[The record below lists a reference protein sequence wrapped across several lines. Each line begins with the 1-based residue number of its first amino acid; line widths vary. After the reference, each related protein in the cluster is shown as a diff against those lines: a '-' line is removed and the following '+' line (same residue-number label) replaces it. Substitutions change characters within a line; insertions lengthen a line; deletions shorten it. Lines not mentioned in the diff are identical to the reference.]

1 MYPFVLSS
9 SAPMTDLIRTD
20 AIEGIDALIRNAE
33 ESLVKIENYF
43 HNNRLLLNT
52 RKARIHI
59 NYRIIVPSKSIKK
72 LGVHFDNHMLF
83 TSHMDAIHKK
93 NHNTG
98 KLINRIK
105 DFRNKNTNTINYDIV
120 SEASLTIH
128 NYSV

>member
-1 MYPFVLSS
+1 MYTFVLSS
-9 SAPMTDLIRTD
+9 SAPMTHLIRTG

-83 TSHMDAIHKK
+83 TSHMDAIRKK
-93 NHNTG
+93 KITIPEN
-98 KLINRIK
+98 LSIALRISVI
-105 DFRNKNTNTINYDIV
+105 TIPTQSIM
-120 SEASLTIH
+120 T
-128 NYSV
+128 